1 MVKKASKKNV
11 GGSAANKK
19 HARDLV
25 STRLKLI
32 AKKKARQETRKRGAA
47 EVVKRHRHH
56 LGKINVRTKRPYNEN
71 SDMHNWFMVHN
82 PELERVKELHR
93 QRGSKLDLKLHK
105 GNWDEWQL
113 DLNSFATSGKGFL
126 VLRGKKCNIVIP
138 FKRCPHITVVSGFM
152 ELKPLMTFM
161 LLPRKD
167 NIPPEFAQ
175 HLTWEW
181 VIETFA
187 THDGHLSNTGNLPLA
202 MAMEESKCSGVTSP
216 SHTSHRMQEMDT
228 AKSQGGPIAVTK
240 EKLESLV
247 AQQIRSSTIQGVCK

>member
-47 EVVKRHRHH
+47 EVVKVKTTYAAGVEYTHTDVVTLDHMLIRVCVLAHRQCE
-56 LGKINVRTKRPYNEN
+56 PYKDKE
-71 SDMHNWFMVHN
+71 VHN

-181 VIETFA
+181 VVGIIGTEA
-187 THDGHLSNTGNLPLA
+187 GWICYESNRSCSAFSSGRKTLP
-202 MAMEESKCSGVTSP
+202 V
-216 SHTSHRMQEMDT
+216 
-228 AKSQGGPIAVTK
+228 
-240 EKLESLV
+240 
-247 AQQIRSSTIQGVCK
+247 